1 MKVVDAAEVTPNYD
15 APMLIGGERVMTARR
30 VEVRNPARPDEV
42 VGTTAICE
50 PADVER
56 AIAAAKSAQAQ
67 WAARTAVERSGA
79 LGQALDK
86 AECEAEERAVLYVRE
101 NGKTLAETRRE
112 IASVSTRGRITLSL
126 AEELD
131 RGRELEAQ
139 RGRTYVR
146 YLPYG
151 IVSAIVPWNAPVP
164 LASMQIIPALLTG
177 NAVVLKVPE
186 TCPLA
191 LTRTVE
197 LLAEALPPG
206 VLNLVSG
213 QASQIGPTL
222 IGHPDVDRIAF
233 VGSIPSARR
242 IIADAGQGIRGVVAE
257 LGGNDAAI
265 ILEDADLSNA
275 VMDRMASVAFR
286 MAGQVCMAIK
296 RIYVPASL
304 KEAFIDAFAAAV
316 DRIVVGDGLRPDVK
330 MGCVHNRAGLD
341 RALTLVADARSGGA
355 KVIEGG
361 KVDDDETFRRGYFH
375 RPTLVYDVPDD
386 APLVTEE
393 QFCPVIPVLAYSDI
407 DEAVA
412 RANATVFGLGGSVW
426 GRDVERA
433 SQVAWRLQAG
443 TVFVNTHGTENVNR
457 SAPYGGIK
465 QSGNGRR
472 SGMEGLREY
481 MVTQTLTTVEE

>member
-1 MKVVDAAEVTPNYD
+1 MQVMDAVEAAPNYD
-15 APMLIGGERVMTARR
+15 APMLIGGEHVTTGRR
-30 VEVRNPARPDEV
+30 VEVRNPAYPDEV
-42 VGTTAICE
+42 VGTTASCE

-56 AIAAAKSAQAQ
+56 AIAAAKSAQQQ
-67 WAARTAVERSGA
+67 WAARMAVERAAVLGVA
-79 LGQALDK
+79 LNM
-86 AECEAEERAVLYVRE
+86 AEREVDERAVLYVRE
-101 NGKTLAETRRE
+101 NGKTLAEARRE

-139 RGRTYVR
+139 RGRTHVR

-151 IVSAIVPWNAPVP
+151 VVSAIVPWNAPVP

-206 VLNLVSG
+206 LLNLVSG
-213 QASQIGPTL
+213 RASEIGPTL
-222 IGHPDVDRIAF
+222 LGHPDVDRIAF

-265 ILEDADLSNA
+265 VLDDADLSDA
-275 VMDRMASVAFR
+275 TMDRMAGVVFR

-304 KEAFIDAFAAAV
+304 KEAFIEAFAKSM
-316 DRIVVGDGLRPDVK
+316 DRIVVGDGLRPGVT
-330 MGCVHNRAGLD
+330 MGCVHNRTGLD
-341 RALTLVADARSGGA
+341 RAQALIADARSRGA

-361 KVDDDETFRRGYFH
+361 RIDDEETFRQGHFL
-375 RPTLVYDVPDD
+375 RPTLVSDISDD
-386 APLVTEE
+386 APLVAEE
-393 QFCPVIPVLAYSDI
+393 QFCPVIPVLTYSDL
-407 DEAVA
+407 DDAVT
-412 RANATVFGLGGSVW
+412 RANDTVFGLGGSVW
-426 GRDVERA
+426 GRDIDRA
-433 SQVAWRLQAG
+433 AQVAWRLQAG

-472 SGMEGLREY
+472 SGMEGLHEY
-481 MVTQTLTTVEE
+481 TVTQTLTTIEN